1 MNRGGGPSS
10 PTHQT
15 AVTTTTLTVADFAS
29 AGQFWTQFEGM
40 NTDHVVIAKE
50 DGTEIESCGL
60 LSIANTWYIN
70 GPVRNEFTISTLT
83 LGPISA
89 TAGTTIRFQKPANA
103 KAFRR
108 AAAAHKR
115 IWG

>member
-1 MNRGGGPSS
+1 M
-10 PTHQT
+10 T
-15 AVTTTTLTVADFAS
+15 ATTLTVADFAS
-29 AGQFWTQFEGM
+29 AGKFWTRFEGI
-40 NTDHVVIAKE
+40 NTDHVVIVKE

-83 LGPISA
+83 GPISA
-89 TAGTTIRFQKPANA
+89 TAGTTIRFQKPAGA

-108 AAAAHKR
+108 AASAFKR